1 MSDYPRNPP
10 QDPRRHDPQ
19 QHPRYHRFDG
29 RVVMLGFG
37 SVGQALLP
45 LLLRHLD
52 ICPDQVRIV
61 KPSDKDLESAHEH
74 GIPVKL
80 VEVTED
86 NHQRVLEPLLGRGD
100 FLVNLS
106 VDVGSITLMALCQQ
120 RRALYIDAS
129 TEPWVGKNSN
139 PDQPLDERTNY
150 HLREQALALRLQGES
165 RATALIT
172 MGANPGLVSLLL
184 KRALLQLAGPD
195 AAAPVDRAGW
205 AALAQRLD
213 VRVIHVAERDSQL
226 RAERKQAGEF
236 VNTWSIDGFVGEAL
250 QPAELGWGTHERH
263 FPVDGGRHDSGCRS
277 AIFLKRPGAA
287 TRVRSWAPLAGPYE
301 GFLVT
306 HAESISIADHLTV
319 GDPRDPVYRPT
330 VHYAYHPCDD
340 TVLSLHELAGRQW
353 RLQEK
358 QTLIRDDII
367 SGRDELGV
375 LLMGPRIGA
384 YWHGSQLTIDD
395 ARALCPD
402 NSATS
407 LQVAAPILAGMV
419 WVMKNPERGIVEPD
433 DLPHD
438 ELLPMI
444 DPYLGRVVGVRS
456 DWTPLQG
463 RCTLFPQPLDRD
475 DPWQFVNFRVA

>member
-1 MSDYPRNPP
+1 MSDYEK
-10 QDPRRHDPQ
+10 
-19 QHPRYHRFDG
+19 YHRFDG
-29 RVVMLGFG
+29 RIVMLGFG
-37 SVGQALLP
+37 SVGQAVLP

-52 ICPDQVRIV
+52 IRPDQITIV
-61 KPSDKDLESAHEH
+61 KPSDKELGSARDC
-74 GIPVKL
+74 GVAVKL
-80 VEVTED
+80 ARITED
-86 NHQRVLEPLLGRGD
+86 EHRQQLEPLLAEGD

-106 VDVGSITLMALCQQ
+106 VEVGSIALMALCQA

-129 TEPWVGKNSN
+129 TEPWAGKNSK
-139 PDQPLDERTNY
+139 PDQPLAERTNY
-150 HLREQALALRLQGES
+150 HLREEALALRLQGES
-165 RATALIT
+165 RPTALIT

-213 VRVIHVAERDSQL
+213 LRVIHVAERDSQL
-226 RAERKQAGEF
+226 RAERKQPGEF
-236 VNTWSIDGFVGEAL
+236 VNTWSIDGFAGEAL

-263 FPVDGGRHDSGCRS
+263 FPDDGARHDSGCRS
-277 AIFLKRPGAA
+277 AIYLKRPGAA

-340 TVLSLHELAGRQW
+340 TVLSLHEWAGRQW
-353 RLQEK
+353 QLQPK
-358 QTLIRDDII
+358 QTLIRDEIMA
-367 SGRDELGV
+367 GRDELGV

-384 YWHGSQLTIDD
+384 YWHGSQLSIDE

-407 LQVAAPILAGMV
+407 LQVAAPMLAGMV

-438 ELLPMI
+438 QLLPMI
-444 DPYLGRVVGVRS
+444 DPYLGRVVGMRS
-456 DWTPLQG
+456 DWTPLEG
-463 RCTLFPQPLDRD
+463 RGGLFPEALDRD
-475 DPWQFVNFRVA
+475 DPWQFLNFRVG